1 MPVLEEGQPLVFF
14 IRHIEPNHTNHL
26 QTVHGNVEISWVISK
41 FKTHVCTLTR

>member
-26 QTVHGNVEISWVISK
+26 QTVHGNVEISWVIRGDK
-41 FKTHVCTLTR
+41 LGDIKI